1 MEDVRPPF
9 AVDLDVPR
17 GGAGGEV
24 VGAKE
29 LRVREPR
36 APADSLLD
44 ELGEAAVAVRETP
57 AANLL
62 A

>member
-17 GGAGGEV
+17 GGAGEV
-24 VGAKE
+24 VGAEE
-29 LRVREPR
+29 LRGREPR

-44 ELGEAAVAVRETP
+44 ELGEAAVAVRERSP